1 MALERYNGLMEL
13 IMMVVGSLD
22 KLLERENFN
31 ILMVISMKAI
41 TKITKLMVKVLT
53 QKNQEFFFSG
63 SWLNDLQHGYGE
75 ETWADGSKYCGLY
88 VDGKK
93 SGYGTYLWSD

>member
-1 MALERYNGLMEL
+1 MELERYNGLMEL

-53 QKNQEFFFSG
+53 QKNQEFFSQ
-63 SWLNDLQHGYGE
+63 DHG
-75 ETWADGSKYCGLY
+75 
-88 VDGKK
+88 
-93 SGYGTYLWSD
+93 